1 MKKFLWI
8 LVLGLLWCNVSFAEV
23 IKLSRYYLSDKWSGA
38 KIDVD
43 SSFEETDYKE
53 QWYSINFNIIK
64 SNKKF

>member
-1 MKKFLWI
+1 MKKFLGI

-23 IKLSRYYLSDKWSGA
+23 IKLSRCYLSDKWSGA